1 MRLAIRS
8 RGRIHLL
15 NSAEIDWIEAADN
28 YVNIHSGAHE
38 YLMRES
44 MKDIEARLAEG
55 RFLRIHRCVIVNMD
69 RVREVRTAPHGDSS
83 CSIVLTGRDRLAA
96 KPQPPRQDRTAHR
109 GATAGDDVTLRLAEL
124 FPTADGATE
133 PRAPASGVFLKP
145 KTHSLALGAR

>member
-83 CSIVLTGRDRLAA
+83 CSIVLRDGTALPLSRSRRDKIEQLIVE
-96 KPQPPRQDRTAHR
+96 QPPVMT
-109 GATAGDDVTLRLAEL
+109 
-124 FPTADGATE
+124 
-133 PRAPASGVFLKP
+133 
-145 KTHSLALGAR
+145 